1 MLVWFPEAAKIR
13 FQFQIPNSK
22 FLKCVAHRT
31 HPNVL
36 GTSPSYV
43 SRYECSLLLRQK
55 SMYKD
60 VEEHFARTEDFVLGY
75 STSAYYGSNQT
86 FINCLSSLL
95 VKSKHI
101 AFDYDLKDRFF
112 SYNVVFDCSL
122 NLFCLLC
129 LLNCYV

>member
-1 MLVWFPEAAKIR
+1 MFHVGVISGGSKNAFP
-13 FQFQIPNSK
+13 IPNSK
-22 FLKCVAHRT
+22 FQILEMCCASDSPQCT
-31 HPNVL
+31 
-36 GTSPSYV
+36 TSPSYV
-43 SRYECSLLLRQK
+43 SRYEYSLLLRQK

-60 VEEHFARTEDFVLGY
+60 VEEHFARTEDFVL
-75 STSAYYGSNQT
+75 GSNQT

-129 LLNCYV
+129 LLN